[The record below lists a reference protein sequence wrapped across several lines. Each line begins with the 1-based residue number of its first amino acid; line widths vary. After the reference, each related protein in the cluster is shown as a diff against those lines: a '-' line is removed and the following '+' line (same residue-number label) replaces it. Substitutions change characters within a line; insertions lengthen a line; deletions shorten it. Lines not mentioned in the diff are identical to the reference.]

1 MRTVLGA
8 PLLWASCRDLL
19 APVSEKRV
27 SRFRRL
33 AVYCGSSDDVGEV
46 YRDAARELGRLLA
59 TRGIGMVYGGGKVGL
74 MGICADAALAG
85 GGEVIGVIPHKLE
98 ALEVGH
104 EGLSEKIVV
113 DSMHARKMV
122 MASLSDGFVAMP
134 GGFGT
139 LDELAEVTTWNQ
151 LGYHKKPTGLLNVRG
166 YFDHLLAF
174 ARHASEVGFIRPVH
188 RGLWVHAAE
197 PEALLDAMA
206 AQDLSGLQGWLER
219 P

>member
-1 MRTVLGA
+1 MN
-8 PLLWASCRDLL
+8 
-19 APVSEKRV
+19 
-27 SRFRRL
+27 RFRRV
-33 AVYCGSSDDVGEV
+33 AVYCGSSDDVAEV
-46 YRDAARELGRLLA
+46 YREAARALGGLLA
-59 TRGIGMVYGGGKVGL
+59 SRGIGVVYGGGNVGL
-74 MGICADAALAG
+74 MGVCADAALAA
-85 GGEVIGVIPHKLE
+85 GGEVIGVIPQKLE

-104 EGLSEKIVV
+104 QGLTEKIVV

-122 MASLSDGFVAMP
+122 MASLSDGFIAMP

-151 LGYHKKPTGLLNVRG
+151 LGYHQKPTGLLNVAG

-188 RGLWVHAAE
+188 RGLWVHADN
-197 PEALLDAMA
+197 PEGLLEAMA
-206 AQDLSGLQGWLER
+206 SQDLSQLQGWLDR